1 MCDIFCVLCII
12 YIIYYLLCVS
22 YYILYHHII
31 SFSNLNTASSNVQI
45 GIQTSLFQAS
55 IAPAI
60 AQDLKIKYP
69 SIDFDLVLE
78 QDNAG
83 IALEGA
89 SNVMGFETD
98 TGGTLALEED
108 GVSNIQLEEFYD
120 SLQIWNFNNQ
130 QLTIDTAFIKR
141 VVGFEGDEIKIKD
154 GDIYNNGTLIKFSNI
169 PVNETKVDATY
180 IVPSNSIFVLGD
192 NRSNS
197 IDSRIYG
204 SVNINQIIGRAEYK
218 IFPINEISNIND

>member
-1 MCDIFCVLCII
+1 MEPTLNINDRVLVIKDKF
-12 YIIYYLLCVS
+12 L
-22 YYILYHHII
+22 
-31 SFSNLNTASSNVQI
+31 NLNYKI
-45 GIQTSLFQAS
+45 GDVIVFYNPDYVYQ
-55 IAPAI
+55 
-60 AQDLKIKYP
+60 K
-69 SIDFDLVLE
+69 
-78 QDNAG
+78 NA
-83 IALEGA
+83 
-89 SNVMGFETD
+89 F
-98 TGGTLALEED
+98 
-108 GVSNIQLEEFYD
+108 EEFYD

-154 GDIYNNGTLIKFSNI
+154 GDIYNNGTLIKFANI
-169 PVNETKVDATY
+169 PVNETKVDVTY

-218 IFPINEISNIND
+218 IYPINEISNINDWK